1 MADGSA
7 LDTGF
12 PPFLATAPIFISS
25 THGQYDLDDPLMSGP
40 FIVPENTILIE
51 TGDIS
56 ESCYFRTWYNAVEPL
71 LLNRPKLLTYLKGI
85 PDPSDNPKTQRKY
98 MEALRIIHFY
108 EPGAKVYNRELFM
121 VGGRDQA
128 THNSIRVEFKLM
140 KFSRINVEGQVQE
153 ILKLRK
159 DELYTT
165 AETDTYDTMIQR
177 FIEASPDVTE
187 RIIIFSCCAVIETEE
202 PGKTVQINRKIQE
215 IQEAQRAADLIFM
228 TKHEEYLNVN
238 VGNANDHPYV
248 SDENSNA
255 LTRRV
260 LPKYKQNAP
269 SRVQQLFYKKP
280 GTNEYKQ
287 VHQDDGTLLYTP
299 SQANVM
305 KRKLPGIQLFRLN
318 KGKFIALRGGS
329 RATRKSKR
337 SRKIDR

>member
-7 LDTGF
+7 LNTGF

-71 LLNRPKLLTYLKGI
+71 LVNRPKLVTYLKGI
-85 PDPSDNPKTQRKY
+85 PDPSDDPKKQRQY

-121 VGGRDQA
+121 IGGRDET

-140 KFSRINVEGQVQE
+140 KFSRINLEGQVQE

-159 DELYTT
+159 DELYTVSG
-165 AETDTYDTMIQR
+165 AEDTYETMMQR

-187 RIIIFSCCAVIETEE
+187 RIIIFSCCGVIETSG
-202 PGKTVQINRKIQE
+202 PGKTVQVNRKIQE
-215 IQEAQRAADLIFM
+215 VQEAQRAADLIFM
-228 TKHEEYLNVN
+228 TKHEEYLNAN
-238 VGNANDHPYV
+238 VNANDHPYV
-248 SDENSNA
+248 SDENANA
-255 LTRRV
+255 LERRV
-260 LPKYKQNAP
+260 RNKSKQKVP
-269 SRVQQLFYKKP
+269 SR
-280 GTNEYKQ
+280 
-287 VHQDDGTLLYTP
+287 
-299 SQANVM
+299 
-305 KRKLPGIQLFRLN
+305 GIQVFEKMANGSMKQIFTEGRPQFTKDELAKFMRGKSKTKYVRL
-318 KGKFIALRGGS
+318 KGANFVQLGGTK
-329 RATRKSKR
+329 TRKKR
-337 SRKIDR
+337 STEK

>member
-12 PPFLATAPIFISS
+12 PPFLATAPIFFSS
-25 THGQYDLDDPLMSGP
+25 THGQYDLDDPLMCKS

-56 ESCYFRTWYNAVEPL
+56 ESCYFTVWYNAVEPL
-71 LLNRPKLLTYLKGI
+71 LRNRPKLLTYLKGI

-121 VGGRDQA
+121 VGGRGEN
-128 THNSIRVEFKLM
+128 THNSIRIEFKLM
-140 KFSRINVEGQVQE
+140 KFSRINLEGQVQE

-159 DELYTT
+159 DELYTVMG
-165 AETDTYDTMIQR
+165 AEDTYETMMQR

-187 RIIIFSCCAVIETEE
+187 RIIIFSCCGVIETSD
-202 PGKTVQINRKIQE
+202 PGKTVQVNRKIQE

-228 TKHEEYLNVN
+228 TKHEEYLNAN
-238 VGNANDHPYV
+238 VNANDHPYV
-248 SDENSNA
+248 SDDNSNA

-260 LPKYKQNAP
+260 LPKNKQSAP
-269 SRVQQLFYKKP
+269 SRAIQVFEKMP
-280 GTNEYKQ
+280 DGSMKQ
-287 VHQDDGTLLYTP
+287 IFTDGKSWFTKDELAKFMRGKSRSMYVGLKG
-299 SQANVM
+299 ANF
-305 KRKLPGIQLFRLN
+305 IQL
-318 KGKFIALRGGS
+318 GGTK
-329 RATRKSKR
+329 TRKKR
-337 SRKIDR
+337 STKK